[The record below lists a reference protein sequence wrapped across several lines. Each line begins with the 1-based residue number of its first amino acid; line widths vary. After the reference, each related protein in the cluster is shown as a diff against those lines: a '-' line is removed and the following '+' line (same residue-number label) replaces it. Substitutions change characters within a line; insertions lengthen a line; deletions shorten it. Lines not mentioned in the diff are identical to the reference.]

1 VAGLVRKT
9 ETTVISPASLAFT
22 EFLIAFP
29 TRRRLGGKKPKCFKE
44 IAYRLFI
51 ASFLS
56 ANFLQWHLQKCSWQ
70 TAFADRNTP
79 DYKQQILA
87 SQIQAR
93 NSESCNQNVGVRVKM
108 ASHIKPEE
116 L

>member
-1 VAGLVRKT
+1 VAGLGRKT
-9 ETTVISPASLAFT
+9 ETTVIPSASLAFT

-29 TRRRLGGKKPKCFKE
+29 ARRRLGGKKPTGFKE

-70 TAFADRNTP
+70 TAFADGNTP
-79 DYKQQILA
+79 GHWAQDR
-87 SQIQAR
+87 ST
-93 NSESCNQNVGVRVKM
+93 V
-108 ASHIKPEE
+108 H
-116 L
+116 